1 MFVDSR
7 RQNNGKNITI
17 ETTTKIVISEIQIAN
32 SIENFSIFIIIKIS
46 LVGQVCAILKEK
58 CLLLIQIV
66 FY

>member
-7 RQNNGKNITI
+7 RQNNEKNITI

-46 LVGQVCAILKEK
+46 LVGQVCAILK
-58 CLLLIQIV
+58 
-66 FY
+66 